1 MTDREMKYVLL
12 AAFLALVVLGL
23 GLGIAPGVDAV
34 DWVTYLLACAALVAV
49 GAHALGVGE
58 PLGL

>member
-1 MTDREMKYVLL
+1 MKYVLL